1 VEIQFSEHEVNQ
13 IRQFFD
19 QVNTGE
25 IQAPFPAGNTVFL
38 LLRKLLA
45 YGVYYVP
52 QIKQEISYQ
61 DLQRMS
67 TKPRNMLTAVQM
79 HFNIFDKLLVAY
91 TTNQQGTR

>member
-19 QVNTGE
+19 QVNTGG
-25 IQAPFPAGNTVFL
+25 IQAPLPAGNTVFL

-52 QIKQEISYQ
+52 QIEPEISYQ

-67 TKPRNMLTAVQM
+67 TKSHDMQTAVQT
-79 HFNIFDKLLVAY
+79 HFSVFDKLLVAY
-91 TTNQQGTR
+91 TTNQ